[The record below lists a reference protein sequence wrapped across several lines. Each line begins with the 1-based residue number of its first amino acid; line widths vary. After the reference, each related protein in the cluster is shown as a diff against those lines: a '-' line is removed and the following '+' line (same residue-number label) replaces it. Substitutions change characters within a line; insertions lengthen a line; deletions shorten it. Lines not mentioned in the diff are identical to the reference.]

1 MKDTETVELGTPTIW
16 LRVLGAIILVTGFW
30 MLLNPDPL
38 LEIVFDSFGGQS
50 IGPLIILVLPP
61 ILALPILPIY
71 FGTHYL
77 FFPKKRFFFQ
87 KKR

>member
-1 MKDTETVELGTPTIW
+1 
-16 LRVLGAIILVTGFW
+16 
-30 MLLNPDPL
+30 
-38 LEIVFDSFGGQS
+38 
-50 IGPLIILVLPP
+50 LIILVLPP

-87 KKR
+87 KKTLD